1 MTYFIIYNQYKEK
14 MEPGPIFLNTTTEC
28 TRPKKLLL
36 LANEIAGELLNAY
49 ETNATE
55 TKINFLIARLQN
67 ILDAIRLFRLNDDE
81 LIS

>member
-14 MEPGPIFLNTTTEC
+14 MEPRPIFLNTTTEG
-28 TRPKKLLL
+28 TSPKKLLII
-36 LANEIAGELLNAY
+36 ANEIAGELLNAY
-49 ETNATE
+49 ETNAEE
-55 TKINFLIARLQN
+55 TKINFLITRLQN